1 MWAAAAALALPLWL
15 TACDSL
21 PGAGPAAP
29 SGGTAGNPTAAAGAG
44 EPEPHPQAPPP
55 AGTSDTSPGSGPSGT
70 GPSGTGQ
77 TGTAAL
83 TEGSTGAPPAVPE
96 ALPPGSGNPATPG
109 QAAAGSPPAGPTAGS
124 TGQAPPVTGSAPEP
138 PAPGRRTATAY
149 FVLLD
154 DGGSNGVRFGCNDS
168 LVGLAKDA
176 PAGMEPLPAAMQV
189 LLAAGTDTSLPGD
202 GPAQGRDT
210 YNALAG
216 SRLKFLS
223 GTFDGTTVTVY
234 LAGALSL
241 GGVCDIPRMEAQ
253 LTQTALAAVDAV
265 RAQVYLNG
273 RPLAEVLRL
282 DGADG
287 L

>member
-1 MWAAAAALALPLWL
+1 M
-15 TACDSL
+15 
-21 PGAGPAAP
+21 
-29 SGGTAGNPTAAAGAG
+29 
-44 EPEPHPQAPPP
+44 
-55 AGTSDTSPGSGPSGT
+55 
-70 GPSGTGQ
+70 
-77 TGTAAL
+77 
-83 TEGSTGAPPAVPE
+83 PE
-96 ALPPGSGNPATPG
+96 ALPPGSVNPATPG
-109 QAAAGSPPAGPTAGS
+109 QAAAGSPPAGPAAGS
-124 TGQAPPVTGSAPEP
+124 TGQAPATGSAPEP

-168 LVGLAKDA
+168 LVGLAEDA

-189 LLAAGTDTSLPGD
+189 LLTAGTDTSLPGD

-265 RAQVYLNG
+265 RAQIYLNG
-273 RPLAEVLRL
+273 RPLVEVLRL